1 MENDKVAAG
10 ESDTSEYYEVV
21 TTKDTKTI
29 DAFSSHVIHARMRM
43 AHTGEGINVMTQ
55 ALCAEDG
62 SLPQG
67 LTVQNS
73 YTELHNGS
81 KNVTVVV
88 RNSMAY
94 LWTLRKKTP
103 IVRAVVAM

>member
-1 MENDKVAAG
+1 MATVKNNKFTAG
-10 ESDTSEYYEVV
+10 ESDPSEYNEVV

-43 AHTGEGINVMTQ
+43 AHTGEGINVITQ
-55 ALCAEDG
+55 ALHTEDG

-67 LTVQNS
+67 LTVQNT
-73 YTELHNGS
+73 YTELCNGS
-81 KNVTVVV
+81 MNVAMVV

-94 LWTLRKKTP
+94 PQTEEEDP
-103 IVRAVVAM
+103 G